1 MISPVFFAKSAS
13 SYLNELIATKS
24 SVFVVMDDSTH
35 EHCWPSFAENL
46 SNPSEIELIE
56 VQNGEVSKQLT
67 VFAQIVET
75 LCDLGADRNSLI
87 INLGGGMI
95 TDLGAYVASA
105 YMRGIEYVNVPT
117 TLLAMAD
124 AAHGGK
130 TGVDLG
136 TYKNLVGAM
145 YPSKAVLVYPD
156 FLKTLPYKEYASGY
170 AEALKHGL
178 ISNVA
183 LWNKLCDAIVP
194 DEAIAELLPDIIAV
208 KTQIVTDDPY
218 EQNVRKTLNYGHNIG
233 HAIESFFLSE
243 YAPIPHGEA
252 VVMGMIMENEMARNK
267 KLFSAADCEIVNAK
281 LRNLYP
287 KLPSIKEAHDVI
299 LENLKKDKKNEAG
312 VFYFSPITKIGEAA
326 YRIEFD
332 ADDCKKVLE
341 TYE

>member
-1 MISPVFFAKSAS
+1 VISPVFFAKSAS
-13 SYLNELIATKS
+13 ANINELIPTKS
-24 SVFVVMDDSTH
+24 SVFVIMDDATH
-35 EHCWPSFAENL
+35 EHCWPVFAENL
-46 SNPSEIELIE
+46 NNPSEIELIE

-67 VFAQIVET
+67 VFAQIAET

-117 TLLAMAD
+117 TLLAMVD

-136 TYKNLVGAM
+136 AYKNLVGAM
-145 YPSKAVLVYPD
+145 YPSKAVLVYPA
-156 FLKTLPYKEYASGY
+156 FLETLPVKEFASGY

-178 ISNVA
+178 IANKK
-183 LWNKLCDAIVP
+183 LWYKLCDAILP
-194 DEAIAELLPDIIAV
+194 AADIADLLEEIIEV
-208 KTQIVTDDPY
+208 KTKVVREDPL
-218 EQNVRKTLNYGHNIG
+218 EKNLRKTLNYGHNIG

-243 YAPIPHGEA
+243 FNPIPHGEA

-267 KLFSAADCEIVNAK
+267 KLLSEADCTVVNSK

-287 KLPSIKEAHDVI
+287 QLPSIKDAHKVI
-299 LENLKKDKKNEAG
+299 LENLKKDKKNESG
-312 VFYFSPITKIGEAA
+312 VFYFSPIVNIGEAA
-326 YRIEFD
+326 YRVAFD
-332 ADDCKKVLE
+332 ANDCQKVLD